1 MEELNYFYLSKITDL
16 WDISEADLLQLGS
29 EGKLTLHYVPKRMA
43 MTIKVGERWVGE
55 GMHGYH
61 MDTLNTG
68 NIRDII
74 NCGET
79 VIDAVYLVGPK
90 KFKTT
95 EYSPRS
101 KELGPLIIRH
111 TDLVITK
118 EERDRFE
125 RKNGLLSG
133 VIRKNDAA
141 LVPTGDN
148 LNHDPELQELAN
160 QIANSYFVEHGEHPT
175 KTDVAQII
183 VGKSYTHLKPDTVVR
198 RIRNNWK
205 N

>member
-1 MEELNYFYLSKITDL
+1 MDDHLLKRLSHALYFKIC
-16 WDISEADLLQLGS
+16 IIKGVRLLYRS
-29 EGKLTLHYVPKRMA
+29 TR
-43 MTIKVGERWVGE
+43 I
-55 GMHGYH
+55 
-61 MDTLNTG
+61 DLNT
-68 NIRDII
+68 
-74 NCGET
+74 
-79 VIDAVYLVGPK
+79 
-90 KFKTT
+90 
-95 EYSPRS
+95 
-101 KELGPLIIRH
+101 LGKSLPLIIRH